1 MINVENEILVYAV
14 RYALGRQSG
23 AVLDV
28 VNSVHANVDNIE
40 EKYKAVMLKDILE
53 YLRMVNDKY
62 QYKDII
68 ESWKAIASILYAKT
82 SQDTRDWLAN
92 PMGGDIDRQTLDS
105 LQ

>member
-53 YLRMVNDKY
+53 YLRMANDKY

-68 ESWKAIASILYAKT
+68 ERALPSLLERDITCPIEYTYNLFPLNANQCIL
-82 SQDTRDWLAN
+82 R
-92 PMGGDIDRQTLDS
+92 I
-105 LQ
+105 